1 MNSYG
6 ETKLNVLSLVI
17 AIVIKKGNDK
27 MPAFKTS
34 KYSTVQNQQ
43 IALAA
48 LDVLAHSP
56 VPLTIDEICA
66 SDLTLTYQTN
76 QKMAREL
83 NKLVEV
89 GFVKKTKSKA
99 KGKMIYA
106 AVAQLEEQGY
116 DIENLIC

>member
-43 IALAA
+43 IALDA

-116 DIENLIC
+116 DIENLIR